1 MSIASH
7 WPSLWSLPRSAPD
20 CSGPGATALAGV
32 PLPGPSSSALGSLP
46 RAPVLGAPIL
56 GAFALGVIVRYCS
69 LLVATSEVECVAI
82 AVEGVG
88 VAREDPLVDGDSV
101 IVDGEVVLPGGE
113 DVIEEE
119 EGPRTTGARKEAA
132 AGVLALDPVSTGGAG
147 AGGGVGAGGNCVFG
161 FL

>member
-7 WPSLWSLPRSAPD
+7 WPSLWSLPSSAPD
-20 CSGPGATALAGV
+20 CSGPSASAPGV
-32 PLPGPSSSALGSLP
+32 RLSGPPSSASGSPP
-46 RAPVLGAPIL
+46 RARAPGAHIL
-56 GAFALGVIVRYCS
+56 GAFALGVIVRDCS
-69 LLVATSEVECVAI
+69 LPVATSEVECLAI

-88 VAREDPLVDGDSV
+88 VAGEDPLVDDESV
-101 IVDGEVVLPGGE
+101 IVDREVVLPGGE

-132 AGVLALDPVSTGGAG
+132 AGVVAPDPVSTGGAG
-147 AGGGVGAGGNCVFG
+147 AGGRVGAGGNCLFG